1 MSDVTN
7 SNVLEVRRLNK
18 RFGDVHAVR
27 DLNFDVRKGEV
38 FGFLGPNGAGKTTTM
53 RIVTCFIPASSGEI
67 SVSGYNSRENS
78 MEIRRMIGYL
88 PESNPLY
95 NDMLVHEYLHLVGE
109 VRGLKGSQLDKRMDE
124 MYQVC
129 GLTKMTRRQIGTL
142 SKGYR
147 QRVGLAQAML
157 HNPDLLILDEPT
169 NDLDIFTLMSGHTY
183 DDLLPTTAT
192 HEVEGVPVRH
202 LSAEGLIRLKADSL
216 RPKDQLDVA
225 ALRAIQRGEAR
236 RDEQALAGSAQMRVP
251 VPGARP
257 NLVGPPA
264 LVGAIVQTVDQ
275 AAVAARAREEAHQ
288 PAESLSLRSANR
300 PPAAGAASVVI
311 DLKTHHAFEIQNRA
325 IDVEERVTLGRHRR
339 FSPLGLRLELHA

>member
-53 RIVTCFIPASSGEI
+53 RIVTCFIPASSGDI
-67 SVSGYNSRENS
+67 SVSGYDSRENS

-129 GLTKMTRRQIGTL
+129 GLTKMTRRQVGTL

-157 HNPDLLILDEPT
+157 HNPDLLILDEP
-169 NDLDIFTLMSGHTY
+169 MSGLDPNQIIEIRQLIKKIGEEKTVIYCSHI
-183 DDLLPTTAT
+183 LPEVAATCNRILIINEGSVVATGTADELT
-192 HEVEGVPVRH
+192 SRMVKGGLYSLRVKGDKAVIEDKLNTINGVSSTSASSAGDGWFSVRVT
-202 LSAEGLIRLKADSL
+202 AEGGDELGETLYKCAVDNGWVLSELKKESASL
-216 RPKDQLDVA
+216 EDVFTQLT
-225 ALRAIQRGEAR
+225 RG
-236 RDEQALAGSAQMRVP
+236 
-251 VPGARP
+251 
-257 NLVGPPA
+257 
-264 LVGAIVQTVDQ
+264 
-275 AAVAARAREEAHQ
+275 
-288 PAESLSLRSANR
+288 
-300 PPAAGAASVVI
+300 
-311 DLKTHHAFEIQNRA
+311 
-325 IDVEERVTLGRHRR
+325 
-339 FSPLGLRLELHA
+339 